1 MFSSCYRI
9 YCENLVA
16 KMMVENSSTMGLL
29 YFVLLGVTIEAE
41 AGVIIYGQC

>member
-1 MFSSCYRI
+1 
-9 YCENLVA
+9 
-16 KMMVENSSTMGLL
+16 MMVENFSTMGLL